1 MMSHQFRRHPEDM
14 NNPRT
19 QKISR
24 YGNEKNYSKS
34 PMSSNDNYIKN
45 GTTVTSN
52 DVSNGKIY
60 EPSNDR
66 YVLLITLNLVVI
78 LKRIV

>member
-14 NNPRT
+14 NNPRI
-19 QKISR
+19 QR
-24 YGNEKNYSKS
+24 VCRHGNEKKYSKS

-66 YVLLITLNLVVI
+66 HVLLITLNLVVI